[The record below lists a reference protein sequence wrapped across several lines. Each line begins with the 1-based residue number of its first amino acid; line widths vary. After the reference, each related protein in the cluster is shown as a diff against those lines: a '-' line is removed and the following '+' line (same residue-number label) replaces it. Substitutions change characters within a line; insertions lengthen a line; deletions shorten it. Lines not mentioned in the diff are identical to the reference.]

1 MNNSIDFD
9 DFIPIEVLVNYVD
22 SLFLEKP
29 KDSLTEEK
37 LLFTNE
43 KYFYK
48 IVDILDCIENDLRR
62 KDSKFWKEYNYK
74 LNSINKEILIEPS
87 E

>member
-1 MNNSIDFD
+1 MKIDIIKKINRIQDMNNSIDFD

-22 SLFLEKP
+22 RLFLEKP

-48 IVDILDCIENDLRR
+48 GSVVYDPIVSNPLIPRR
-62 KDSKFWKEYNYK
+62 KGKKY
-74 LNSINKEILIEPS
+74 LG
-87 E
+87 